1 MEALWIDLFAGS
13 ASSWSS
19 RGCCL
24 GPVLGVALALIVNS
38 AASSGAIATSGREVA
53 AAAATSPPSSRPP
66 VARAAGSKDSAAG
79 SAAGG
84 NQRAEWTS
92 RADRHDGKT
101 DNNREGRLGKAEGR
115 GNDKPKDKAD
125 GTGKGKG
132 KFYDGQPLS
141 TYRIADG
148 ATVRPPVDP

>member
-1 MEALWIDLFAGS
+1 VDRSLRRFGQLLVVTGAL
-13 ASSWSS
+13 
-19 RGCCL
+19 L
-24 GPVLGVALALIVNS
+24 GAVLGVALALIVNN
-38 AASSGAIATSGREVA
+38 AASSGAVATSGREV
-53 AAAATSPPSSRPP
+53 AATSPPSSRPP

-125 GTGKGKG
+125 GTGRGP
-132 KFYDGQPLS
+132 PLGDFARLS
-141 TYRIADG
+141 GRG
-148 ATVRPPVDP
+148 

>member
-1 MEALWIDLFAGS
+1 LVVTGAL
-13 ASSWSS
+13 
-19 RGCCL
+19 L
-24 GPVLGVALALIVNS
+24 GAVLGVALALIVNN
-38 AASSGAIATSGREVA
+38 AASSGAVATSGREV
-53 AAAATSPPSSRPP
+53 AATSPPSSRPP

-125 GTGKGKG
+125 GTGRGS
-132 KFYDGQPLS
+132 PA
-141 TYRIADG
+141 R
-148 ATVRPPVDP
+148 

>member
-1 MEALWIDLFAGS
+1 VDRSLRRFGQLLVVTGAL
-13 ASSWSS
+13 
-19 RGCCL
+19 L
-24 GPVLGVALALIVNS
+24 GAVLGVALALIVNN
-38 AASSGAIATSGREVA
+38 AASSGAVATSGREV
-53 AAAATSPPSSRPP
+53 AATSPPSSRPP

-125 GTGKGKG
+125 GKGSG
-132 KFYDGQPLS
+132 CPPLGDFARLS
-141 TYRIADG
+141 GRG
-148 ATVRPPVDP
+148 

>member
-1 MEALWIDLFAGS
+1 VDRSLRRFGQLLVVTGAL
-13 ASSWSS
+13 
-19 RGCCL
+19 L
-24 GPVLGVALALIVNS
+24 GAVLGVALALIVNN
-38 AASSGAIATSGREVA
+38 AASSGAVATSGREV
-53 AAAATSPPSSRPP
+53 AATSPPSSRPP

-125 GTGKGKG
+125 GTGRGVPRSVTLPG
-132 KFYDGQPLS
+132 
-141 TYRIADG
+141 
-148 ATVRPPVDP
+148 

>member
-1 MEALWIDLFAGS
+1 MDRSLRRFGQLLVVTGAL
-13 ASSWSS
+13 
-19 RGCCL
+19 L
-24 GPVLGVALALIVNS
+24 GAVLGVALALIVNN
-38 AASSGAIATSGREVA
+38 AASSGAVATSGREV
-53 AAAATSPPSSRPP
+53 AATSPPSSRPP

-125 GTGKGKG
+125 GTGRGP
-132 KFYDGQPLS
+132 PLGDFARLS
-141 TYRIADG
+141 GRG
-148 ATVRPPVDP
+148 

>member
-13 ASSWSS
+13 ASSGRHGGAAWDCP
-19 RGCCL
+19 RRC
-24 GPVLGVALALIVNS
+24 PALIVNN
-38 AASSGAIATSGREVA
+38 AASSGAVATSGREVA

-84 NQRAEWTS
+84 NQHAEWTS

-115 GNDKPKDKAD
+115 GNDKPK
-125 GTGKGKG
+125 
-132 KFYDGQPLS
+132 GQG
-141 TYRIADG
+141 RRHG
-148 ATVRPPVDP
+148 